1 MPSPAAHRA
10 VSGRSLTPGTKAFVM
25 QELTQLIPI
34 VLIIAVFYFL
44 LIRPQQKRARQ
55 HRELVSSIETGDR
68 IVTIGGL
75 HGTVEAVD
83 EDTVHLQ
90 LVPGTTVTVSKQA
103 VSRRLVDADTGE
115 EASSEATGSD
125 ESDPS

>member
-1 MPSPAAHRA
+1 M
-10 VSGRSLTPGTKAFVM
+10 
-25 QELTQLIPI
+25 EQLAQLLPI
-34 VLIIAVFYFL
+34 LLIIAVFYLL

-55 HRELVSSIETGDR
+55 HRELVSSIENGDR

-83 EDTVHLQ
+83 EDTVRLE
-90 LVPGTTVTVSKQA
+90 LVPGTTITVSKQA

-115 EASSEATGSD
+115 VD
-125 ESDPS
+125 ETDVS

>member
-1 MPSPAAHRA
+1 M
-10 VSGRSLTPGTKAFVM
+10 
-25 QELTQLIPI
+25 EQLAQLLPI
-34 VLIIAVFYFL
+34 LLIIAVFYLL

-55 HRELVSSIETGDR
+55 HRELVSSIENGDR

-83 EDTVHLQ
+83 EDTVRLE
-90 LVPGTTVTVSKQA
+90 LVPGTTITMSKQA

-115 EASSEATGSD
+115 VD
-125 ESDPS
+125 ETDVS